1 MQFIKCSRLKAGG
14 EKMAYVSSLIINS
27 KKNHSELC
35 LSLCLACFNAVWRN
49 LITLI
54 TFFDEICLDY
64 FCFIMTW
71 KEEKRRR
78 VFPLWWIVLHETILD
93 LKRENSAQA
102 AMWPH
107 VFIVTWKQN
116 SAGDT
121 SIKHGAT
128 ARCLYCQSEVK
139 SYILYM
145 CINDK
150 TRSTLLILQ
159 YCIWNWIIVIITHI
173 RLRSNDTVRATAEL
187 YFFLCQMDILT
198 TSSFQLS
205 AKCYAL

>member
-1 MQFIKCSRLKAGG
+1 MKY
-14 EKMAYVSSLIINS
+14 AYIIFVS
-27 KKNHSELC
+27 
-35 LSLCLACFNAVWRN
+35 
-49 LITLI
+49 
-54 TFFDEICLDY
+54 
-64 FCFIMTW
+64 
-71 KEEKRRR
+71 
-78 VFPLWWIVLHETILD
+78 LWLEMIVLHETILD

-139 SYILYM
+139 SYTLYM

-173 RLRSNDTVRATAEL
+173 RLRTILYVRLQNCIFFFFMSNGHFNHFFFSTVGQV
-187 YFFLCQMDILT
+187 LCIIEKH
-198 TSSFQLS
+198 S
-205 AKCYAL
+205 